1 MLFTR
6 AKNAFSPN
14 TYFYPPEKGIT
25 TGFYRLMQSQ
35 KPREEKNRNLMQQTA
50 IIIGAGPAGLTAAYE
65 LLTRT
70 GIRPIILE
78 QSNEIGGL
86 SRTVV
91 YKGNRMDIGGHRFF
105 SKSDRVMDWWLKILP
120 VDPNEE
126 GEVSLQYRQQQASLK
141 INKSPNIGE
150 DPERVMLVRPR
161 RSRIYFLK
169 KFFPYPLS
177 LSLQTLQKLGAFRT
191 LRIMTS
197 YLWVKIFPRKQV
209 VTLEDFF
216 INRFGKEL
224 YLTFFKSYTEKVW
237 GVPCTQL
244 SAAWGAQRIKD
255 LSVRQAIRHMVKQAI
270 QPNGKKG
277 DIGQKG
283 TSTSLIEQFLYPKLG
298 PGQLWET
305 VAEQIVAMGGEIIYG
320 AEVTGLQANS
330 NKIESVQAVIGRNGQ
345 KQTFSGNY
353 FFSTMPLR
361 EMVAGISG
369 IAVPPDVAAVAGGLQ
384 YRDFI
389 TVGLLVNR
397 FSENALKQ
405 GPLNDNWIYIQDS
418 AVQLGRLQ
426 IFNNWSPAMVADKN
440 KQWLGL
446 EYFCNTTDALWQTP
460 DDELLKM
467 AAAELEKIGL
477 ILPVEVTD
485 GTVIRQEKTYPS
497 YTGSFNQFSILKNYL
512 VQLENLYPIGRNGM
526 HRYNNSD
533 HSMLTA
539 MVAVDLIIAG
549 DLRKETI
556 WEVNTEEEY
565 HEEKATVS

>member
-1 MLFTR
+1 M
-6 AKNAFSPN
+6 
-14 TYFYPPEKGIT
+14 E
-25 TGFYRLMQSQ
+25 
-35 KPREEKNRNLMQQTA
+35 QTA

-70 GIRPIILE
+70 QIKPVILE
-78 QSNEIGGL
+78 QSLETGGL

-105 SKSDRVMDWWLKILP
+105 SKSDRVMEWWLRILP
-120 VDPNEE
+120 LEPGQSEA
-126 GEVSLQYRQQQASLK
+126 VSIQYRQQQAGLPK
-141 INKSPNIGE
+141 QKANNEPA
-150 DPERVMLVRPR
+150 DPEKIMLVRPR

-177 LSLQTLQKLGAFRT
+177 LSLNTLQKLGFVRTFRI
-191 LRIMTS
+191 LAS
-197 YLWVKIFPRKQV
+197 YIKARLFPQKQV
-209 VTLEDFF
+209 ETLEDFF

-255 LSVRQAIRHMVKQAI
+255 LSVREAIRHMIRQAL
-270 QPNGKKG
+270 QPDGKTG
-277 DIGQKG
+277 NIGQKG

-305 VAEQIVAMGGEIIYG
+305 VAEQVVAMGGEILYG
-320 AEVTGLQANS
+320 LEVKGLQAAG
-330 NKIESVQAVIGRNGQ
+330 NKIISVEAIQSATGETKR
-345 KQTFSGNY
+345 FSADY

-361 EMVAGISG
+361 EMVAGFAGMVI
-369 IAVPPDVAAVAGGLQ
+369 PPEVAAVAGGLQ

-397 FSENALKQ
+397 FSENALRQ
-405 GPLNDNWIYIQDS
+405 GPMNDNWIYIQDS
-418 AVQLGRLQ
+418 EVKLGRMQ
-426 IFNNWSPAMVADKN
+426 IFNNWSPAMVGEQG

-446 EYFCNTTDALWQTP
+446 EYFCNTTDAIWQMP
-460 DDELLKM
+460 DDELMKM
-467 AAAELEKIGL
+467 AIGELEKIGL
-477 ILPVEVTD
+477 ILPEDVTD

-497 YTGSFNQFSILKNYL
+497 YTGSFSQFGLLKTFL
-512 VQLENLYPIGRNGM
+512 MQVENLYPIGRNGM

-539 MVAVDLIIAG
+539 MVAVDLIAAG
-549 DLRKETI
+549 NTQKEAI
-556 WEVNTEEEY
+556 WEVNTEETY
-565 HEEKATVS
+565 HEQKETEP

>member
-1 MLFTR
+1 
-6 AKNAFSPN
+6 
-14 TYFYPPEKGIT
+14 
-25 TGFYRLMQSQ
+25 
-35 KPREEKNRNLMQQTA
+35 MQQTA

-70 GIRPIILE
+70 GIKPIILE
-78 QSNEIGGL
+78 QSKEIGGL

-105 SKSDRVMDWWLKILP
+105 SKSDRVMEWWLKILP
-120 VDPNEE
+120 VDPNQE

-141 INKSPNIGE
+141 IKKADNSPE
-150 DPERVMLVRPR
+150 DPERIMLIRAR

-177 LSLQTLQKLGAFRT
+177 LSIGTLQKLGGLRT
-191 LRIMTS
+191 LRILNS
-197 YLWVKIFPRKQV
+197 YLWAKIFPRKQV
-209 VTLEDFF
+209 DTLEDFF

-255 LSVRQAIRHMVKQAI
+255 LSVRQAIRHMVKQAL
-270 QPNGKKG
+270 QPDGKTG

-305 VAEQIVAMGGEIIYG
+305 VAEQIIAMGGEIIYG
-320 AEVTGLQANS
+320 LEVTGLRANGL
-330 NKIESVQAVIGRNGQ
+330 KISSVEAKNPETGQ
-345 KQTFSGNY
+345 TRAFAGDY
-353 FFSTMPLR
+353 YFSTMPLR

-369 IAVPPDVAAVAGGLQ
+369 ITVPPDVAAVAGGLQ

-418 AVQLGRLQ
+418 AVKLGRMQ

-446 EYFCNTTDALWQTP
+446 EYFCNTTDPLWQTP
-460 DDELLKM
+460 DDALLKM

-477 ILPVEVTD
+477 ILPEEVTD

-497 YTGSFNQFSILKNYL
+497 YTGSFSQFGILKDFL
-512 VQLENLYPIGRNGM
+512 LQIENLYPIGRNGM

-565 HEEKATVS
+565 HEEKATAS

>member
-1 MLFTR
+1 
-6 AKNAFSPN
+6 
-14 TYFYPPEKGIT
+14 
-25 TGFYRLMQSQ
+25 MQKS
-35 KPREEKNRNLMQQTA
+35 A

-70 GIRPIILE
+70 DIKPVILE

-86 SRTVV
+86 SRTVN

-105 SKSDRVMDWWLKILP
+105 SKSDRVMEWWLKILP
-120 VDPNEE
+120 IDPNQK
-126 GEVSLQYRQQQASLK
+126 SNLTLQYQQKQASLK
-141 INKSPNIGE
+141 IEADKNISK
-150 DPERVMLVRPR
+150 DADSIMLVRPR

-177 LSLQTLQKLGAFRT
+177 LSLSTLQKLGAIRT
-191 LRIMTS
+191 IKILVS
-197 YLWVKIFPRKQV
+197 YVWVKLFPRNQED
-209 VTLEDFF
+209 TLEDFF

-255 LSVRQAIRHMVKQAI
+255 LSIRQAIKHMVKQI
-270 QPNGKKG
+270 FISKSNTG

-305 VAEQIVAMGGEIIYG
+305 VAARIVAMGGKIMYDI
-320 AEVTGLQANS
+320 EVTGLQAEGEKINS
-330 NKIESVQAVIGRNGQ
+330 VISKNKVTGEALFFKGD
-345 KQTFSGNY
+345 Y

-361 EMVAGISG
+361 EMVAGIEG
-369 IAVPPDVAAVAGGLQ
+369 TAVPANAAAIAKGLQ

-389 TVGLLVNR
+389 TVGLLVNK
-397 FSENALKQ
+397 FSESALRQ
-405 GPLNDNWIYIQDS
+405 GPLRDNWIYIQDS
-418 AVQLGRLQ
+418 TVQMGRLQ

-446 EYFCNTTDALWQTP
+446 EYFCNITDAIWKTT
-460 DDELLKM
+460 DDELQKM
-467 AAAELEKIGL
+467 AAMELKKIG
-477 ILPVEVTD
+477 IIETKDVID
-485 GTVIRQEKTYPS
+485 GIVIRQEKTYPS
-497 YTGSFNQFSILKNYL
+497 YTGTFENFEILKNYL
-512 VQLENLYPIGRNGM
+512 MHLKNLFPIGRNGM

-549 DLRKETI
+549 DASKETI
-556 WEVNTEEEY
+556 WEINTDEEY
-565 HEEKATVS
+565 HEGKTTHL

>member
-1 MLFTR
+1 
-6 AKNAFSPN
+6 
-14 TYFYPPEKGIT
+14 
-25 TGFYRLMQSQ
+25 
-35 KPREEKNRNLMQQTA
+35 MQQTA

-78 QSNEIGGL
+78 QSMETGGL

-105 SKSDRVMDWWLKILP
+105 SKSDRVMEWWLKILP
-120 VDPNEE
+120 VDPEQE
-126 GEVSLQYRQQQASLK
+126 GEVSLQYRQQQASL
-141 INKSPNIGE
+141 NIIKKENNSE
-150 DPERVMLVRPR
+150 DPDRIMLVRQR

-177 LSLQTLQKLGAFRT
+177 LSISTLQKLGFIRA
-191 LRIMTS
+191 LRILTS

-209 VTLEDFF
+209 HTLEDFF

-237 GVPCTQL
+237 GVPCTEL
-244 SAAWGAQRIKD
+244 SAEWGAQRIKD

-270 QPNGKKG
+270 QPVSN

-305 VAEQIVAMGGEIIYG
+305 VAEQIVAMGGKIIYG
-320 AEVTGLQANS
+320 IQVTGMQA
-330 NKIESVQAVIGRNGQ
+330 NGQ
-345 KQTFSGNY
+345 KINSVEAINQETGSTQTFSGDF

-361 EMVAGISG
+361 EMVAGLSG
-369 IAVPPDVAAVAGGLQ
+369 ITIPAEVATVASGLQ

-405 GPLNDNWIYIQDS
+405 GPLHDNWIYIQDS
-418 AVQLGRLQ
+418 AVKLGRMQ

-446 EYFCNTTDALWQTP
+446 EYFCNTTDPLWQTP
-460 DDELLKM
+460 DEELLKM

-477 ILPVEVTD
+477 ILPEEVTD
-485 GTVIRQEKTYPS
+485 GTVIRQKKTYPS
-497 YTGSFNQFSILKNYL
+497 YTGSFAQFGILKNYL
-512 VQLENLYPIGRNGM
+512 MQIENLYPIGRNGM

-556 WEVNTEEEY
+556 WEVNTEETY

>member
-1 MLFTR
+1 
-6 AKNAFSPN
+6 
-14 TYFYPPEKGIT
+14 
-25 TGFYRLMQSQ
+25 
-35 KPREEKNRNLMQQTA
+35 MQQTA

-78 QSNEIGGL
+78 QSMETGGL

-105 SKSDRVMDWWLKILP
+105 SKSDRVMEWWLKILP
-120 VDPNEE
+120 VDPEQE
-126 GEVSLQYRQQQASLK
+126 GEVSLQYRQQQASLNIIK
-141 INKSPNIGE
+141 KENK
-150 DPERVMLVRPR
+150 PENPDRIMLVRQR

-177 LSLQTLQKLGAFRT
+177 LSISTLQKLGFVRA
-191 LRIMTS
+191 LRILTS
-197 YLWVKIFPRKQV
+197 YLLVKIFPRKQV
-209 VTLEDFF
+209 HTLEDFF

-237 GVPCTQL
+237 GVPCTEL
-244 SAAWGAQRIKD
+244 SSEWGAQRIKD

-270 QPNGKKG
+270 QPVSN

-320 AEVTGLQANS
+320 IEVTGMKA
-330 NKIESVQAVIGRNGQ
+330 NGQ
-345 KQTFSGNY
+345 KINSVEAINQETGSTQTFSGDF

-361 EMVAGISG
+361 EMVAGLSG
-369 IAVPPDVAAVAGGLQ
+369 ITIPADVAAVASGLQ

-418 AVQLGRLQ
+418 AVKLGRMQ

-446 EYFCNTTDALWQTP
+446 EYFCNTTDPLWQTP
-460 DDELLKM
+460 DEELLKM

-477 ILPVEVTD
+477 ILPEEVTD

-497 YTGSFNQFSILKNYL
+497 YTGSFAQFGILKNYL
-512 VQLENLYPIGRNGM
+512 MQIENLYPIGRNGM

-549 DLRKETI
+549 GLGKESI
-556 WEVNTEEEY
+556 WEVNTEETY

>member
-1 MLFTR
+1 
-6 AKNAFSPN
+6 
-14 TYFYPPEKGIT
+14 
-25 TGFYRLMQSQ
+25 
-35 KPREEKNRNLMQQTA
+35 MQQTA

-78 QSNEIGGL
+78 QSMETGGL

-105 SKSDRVMDWWLKILP
+105 SKSDRVMEWWLKILP
-120 VDPNEE
+120 VDPEQE
-126 GEVSLQYRQQQASLK
+126 GEVSLQYRQQQASLNIIK
-141 INKSPNIGE
+141 KENKPE
-150 DPERVMLVRPR
+150 DPDRIMLVRQR

-177 LSLQTLQKLGAFRT
+177 LSISTLQKLGFIRA
-191 LRIMTS
+191 LRILTS

-209 VTLEDFF
+209 HTLEDFF

-237 GVPCTQL
+237 GVPCTEL
-244 SAAWGAQRIKD
+244 SAEWGAQRIKD

-270 QPNGKKG
+270 QPVSN

-305 VAEQIVAMGGEIIYG
+305 VAEQIVAMGGKIIYG
-320 AEVTGLQANS
+320 IQVTGMQA
-330 NKIESVQAVIGRNGQ
+330 NGQ
-345 KQTFSGNY
+345 KINSVEAINQETGSTQTFSGDF

-361 EMVAGISG
+361 EMVAGLSG
-369 IAVPPDVAAVAGGLQ
+369 ITIPADVATVASGLQ

-418 AVQLGRLQ
+418 AVKLGRMQ

-446 EYFCNTTDALWQTP
+446 EYFCNTTDPLWQTP
-460 DDELLKM
+460 DEELLKM

-477 ILPVEVTD
+477 ILPEEVTD

-497 YTGSFNQFSILKNYL
+497 YTGSFAQFGILKNYL
-512 VQLENLYPIGRNGM
+512 MQIENLYPIGRNGM

-556 WEVNTEEEY
+556 WEVNTEETY